1 MDFRGLDLNLIL
13 LLEALIRDPNQTRVA
28 KALRISQ
35 PTVSASLA
43 KLRKALKDELIVKSG
58 ATYKATPRLQS
69 LGPAIRHVLTI
80 LQQEVVGSAAFDP
93 SEDDRPFVMATSDVG
108 EVFLLPNLIQI
119 ISAKA
124 PRAAIRS
131 VVIKPIDLE
140 ATLGD
145 GTVDLAVGYFPD
157 LVQATIVQQTLCSHS
172 FTCLARTN
180 HPLIKNRMTVQQ
192 FLKMGHIVIEHEGR
206 SQELFENALIE
217 KKMRRRATVTVPHFM
232 SVPFLVAASDLIATV
247 PKLIGEGFSTLGNI
261 KMVPPP
267 FETPMIEVKQFW
279 HRRFHHDLRSMW
291 FRSLFRSLFR
301 NAEINDKTF
310 KASQWDSK

>member
-1 MDFRGLDLNLIL
+1 
-13 LLEALIRDPNQTRVA
+13 VA
-28 KALRISQ
+28 KALKISQ

-43 KLRKALKDELIVKSG
+43 KLRKVLKDDLIVKSG
-58 ATYKATPRLQS
+58 ATYKVTPRLQS
-69 LGPAIRHVLTI
+69 LGPAIRQVLTI

-93 SEDDRPFVMATSDVG
+93 REDDRPFVMATSDIG
-108 EVFLLPNLIQI
+108 EMMLLPSLIQS
-119 ISAKA
+119 ISAEA

-131 VVIKPIDLE
+131 VVIRPIDLE
-140 ATLGD
+140 TALGD

-157 LVQATIVQQTLCSHS
+157 LVQATIVQQALFRHA

-192 FLKMGHIVIEHEGR
+192 CLKVGHIVIAHEGR

-217 KKMRRRATVTVPHFM
+217 MKLRRRATVTVPYIL

-247 PKLIGEGFSTLGNI
+247 PRLVGECFSMLSNI

-267 FETPMIEVKQFW
+267 FETPLIEVKQFW
-279 HRRFHHDLRSMW
+279 HRRFHGDPRSMW
-291 FRSLFRSLFR
+291 FRGLLMSIFR
-301 NAEINDKTF
+301 NAKF
-310 KASQWDSK
+310 KGTDAEVPQRAASEGMRKDS

>member
-1 MDFRGLDLNLIL
+1 VDFRGLDLNLIL

-43 KLRKALKDELIVKSG
+43 KLRKALKDELIVRSG

-69 LGPAIRHVLTI
+69 LGPAIRQMLTI
-80 LQQEVVGSAAFDP
+80 LQQEVIGSAAFDP
-93 SEDDRPFVMATSDVG
+93 SEDDRPFTIATSDVG
-108 EVFLLPNLIQI
+108 EVFLLPSLIQT
-119 ISAKA
+119 ISTKA

-140 ATLGD
+140 AALGD

-157 LVQATIVQQTLCSHS
+157 LLQATIVQQTLCSHP

-180 HPLIKNRMTVQQ
+180 HPFIKNRMTVQQ
-192 FLKMGHIVIEHEGR
+192 FLRVGHIVITHEGR

-217 KKMRRRATVTVPHFM
+217 MKLRRCATVTVPHFM

-247 PKLIGEGFSTLGNI
+247 PKLIGECFSTLGNI

-267 FETPMIEVKQFW
+267 FATPMIEVKQFW
-279 HRRFHHDLRSMW
+279 HRRFHSDPRSMW
-291 FRSLFRSLFR
+291 FRGLLMSIFR
-301 NAEINDKTF
+301 NAEIKGPML
-310 KASQWDSK
+310 KASPHR